1 MRTVTDDERD
11 PAVEEL
17 GADVDATLSKAEKTI
32 EPGRSGFTIAVVV
45 FVALIAILLP
55 WAGGEPG
62 WRMFAGEGGAI
73 PLLFVSTSALF
84 AVLASAAALVTR
96 RWWLSWICTVGCW
109 VSSVDGLLAIWSQQ
123 SSPVSGHAGTG
134 PGAGMIVM
142 WICVVVL
149 AVQWTRLAW
158 SRS

>member
-1 MRTVTDDERD
+1 MWTVRDEEHDR
-11 PAVEEL
+11 AIEEL
-17 GADVDATLSKAEKTI
+17 GADVDAAVSKTTKTI
-32 EPGRSGFTIAVVV
+32 DPGRSGFAIAVVV
-45 FVALIAILLP
+45 FVALISLLLP

-62 WRMFAGEGGAI
+62 YRMFAGDGGAI
-73 PLLFVSTSALF
+73 PLLFVFTSSLF
-84 AVLASAAALVTR
+84 GVLASIAALVTR
-96 RWWLSWICTVGCW
+96 RWGLSWVCTVGSW

-123 SSPVSGHAGTG
+123 SSPVSGHPGSG
-134 PGAGMIVM
+134 PGLGMILM